1 MNTKLEELKATAS
14 KLFGVPIDEVTSAQ
28 RQHAKRLNF
37 CLNYST
43 SLPITPITL
52 EEKDNVSRLQ

>member
-1 MNTKLEELKATAS
+1 MNTKLGELKATAS

-37 CLNYST
+37 CLNYGT
-43 SLPITPITL
+43 SLTITPITL
-52 EEKDNVSRLQ
+52 KELE